1 MRKENCFESGSSGGT
16 QCIEVPGAKRKKQA
30 PQRSITVDEISVV
43 DPSKLTSRKEEN
55 FLRSSAKEDKLV
67 RSHGKGDHKEQL
79 ASRRETQSI
88 FDCVYD
94 PVEDFE
100 VPSVVESNDSS
111 PLGGKSDIPDS
122 MF

>member
-1 MRKENCFESGSSGGT
+1 M
-16 QCIEVPGAKRKKQA
+16 
-30 PQRSITVDEISVV
+30 DEISVV
-43 DPSKLTSRKEEN
+43 DPSGLGSRKEEKIM
-55 FLRSSAKEDKLV
+55 RTSGKEDKLL
-67 RSHGKGDHKEQL
+67 RSHGKEEVKEL
-79 ASRRETQSI
+79 NSRRETQSI

-111 PLGGKSDIPDS
+111 PLAGKSDIPDS